1 MKQTLCEKLNID
13 DKLQQMQ
20 DSETFIAVKEQKEGF
35 SHTLSFSFINP
46 SKSDIG
52 KISKSILDKINKAVL
67 STVSANQWKNTSDLI
82 KWFNSIPNKKV
93 SSFVNF
99 NIKNF

>member
-13 DKLQQMQ
+13 DRLQQMQ
-20 DSETFIAVKEQKEGF
+20 ESETFIAVKEQKGF

-52 KISKSILDKINKAVL
+52 KISKSILDTINKAVL
-67 STVSANQWKNTSDLI
+67 STISVNQWKNTSDFI
-82 KWFNSIPNKKV
+82 KWFNSIHTKKV

>member
-13 DKLQQMQ
+13 DRLQQMQ
-20 DSETFIAVKEQKEGF
+20 ESETIAVKEQKGF